1 MTRHSVRIAR
11 VLGIPISFDYSWF
24 LIFALLT
31 WALAANYYPAA
42 YPTWPRAW
50 YWIAGAATALIF
62 FLCVLLHE
70 LGHSAVAIRYGIPVR
85 SITLFVFGGV
95 SQIEGEPPSAGAEFW
110 IAIAG
115 PAVSAALA
123 VIFAVIGRAAA
134 RGGMLFGLTTYLSY
148 INGALAVFNLIP
160 GFPLDGGRVL
170 RAILWKSTGSLRK
183 ATLAAANVG
192 RFVGFAMI
200 VWGATQ
206 AFAGQV
212 GSGLWIAFIGWFLE
226 NAASAQVQQQVIGS
240 LLAGHTASEAMNRN
254 YTSAP
259 ASTSL
264 KDLVDRHILGGGS
277 RAVVVTRDGE
287 AVGLM
292 TVHQAAAVPRD
303 RWATTTVGEAMTPFD
318 RVKRIKP
325 TTGLWDAAAAM
336 NQDGVNQLL
345 VTEDGRILGML
356 TRADVIGYM
365 QTLHELGR

>member
-1 MTRHSVRIAR
+1 MTRHSIRVAR
-11 VLGIPISFDYSWF
+11 VFGIPIGFDFSWF
-24 LIFALLT
+24 LIFALFT

-42 YPTWPRAW
+42 YPGWPPAW
-50 YWIAGAATALIF
+50 YWIMGAATALIF

-70 LGHSAVAIRYGIPVR
+70 LGHSVVAIRYGIPVR

-95 SQIEGEPPSAGAEFW
+95 SQIEGEPPSAAAEFW

-123 VIFAVIGRAAA
+123 GLFALLRSAAP
-134 RGGMLFGLTTYLSY
+134 GGSVLFGLATYLAY

-170 RAILWKSTGSLRK
+170 RGILWKSTGSLRK

-192 RFVGFAMI
+192 RFIGFVMI
-200 VWGATQ
+200 VWGVLQ
-206 AFAGQV
+206 IFGGQL
-212 GSGLWIAFIGWFLE
+212 GNGLWIAFIGWFLE

-240 LLAGHTASEAMNRN
+240 LLAGHTAAEAMNRS
-254 YTSAP
+254 YVSTP

-264 KDLVDRHILGGGS
+264 QDLVDRHILGSGT
-277 RAVVVTRDGE
+277 RAVIVTQDGH

-303 RWATTTVGEAMTPFD
+303 RWPTTTVGEAMMPFA

-325 TTGLWDAAAAM
+325 TTGLWEAATEM
-336 NQDGVNQLL
+336 DHDGVNQLL
-345 VTEDGRILGML
+345 VAEDGRILGML
-356 TRADVIGYM
+356 ARADVLGYIR
-365 QTLHELGR
+365 TLQELGR